1 MKNLNTTIEKA
12 TMPKANAVKSASR
25 KLICSLL
32 TVLFLLTCSLSTMAK
47 SGFTYRHLYHYGYGF
62 FYGSQ
67 TSDNSGKDM
76 SNPYLLPFTLGFGTN
91 DVTYNQDTERTGSS
105 PFVNNYGDPTHSGN
119 DKYLQLTVN
128 DDGYV
133 TIQGDESEFDSVFYL
148 FDSSWNLITSGDDG
162 AGSGDPNHLAL
173 QPWIVEYLTAGTY
186 YVIVDGTDKYGDAT
200 SGDMLINFSIQAF

>member
-1 MKNLNTTIEKA
+1 MKNLNPTIKKA
-12 TMPKANAVKSASR
+12 TKPKLSPVKSVNR
-25 KLICSLL
+25 KFFYSLCAAL
-32 TVLFLLTCSLSTMAK
+32 CFLTCSLSAK
-47 SGFTYRHLYHYGYGF
+47 AANYRSMYGYGYGF

-67 TSDNSGKDM
+67 TGDNSGKDM
-76 SNPYLLPFTLGFGTN
+76 SNAYLLPFTLGFGTN
-91 DVTYNQDTERTGSS
+91 DVTYNQDTERTGVS
-105 PFVNNYGDPTHSGN
+105 PLSNIYGDPIHSGN

-148 FDSSWNLITSGDDG
+148 FDSNWNLITSGDDG
-162 AGSGDPNHLAL
+162 AGSGDSNHDAL
-173 QPWIVEYLTAGTY
+173 QPWIVEYLNAGTY